1 MPLGPPPVPAGL
13 TRLPRVSLRGRT
25 LHRVFVARRSTP
37 WWFASLPAQVV
48 DPETH
53 GRFDLPVPLGACYLA
68 LTPVA
73 AVLET
78 FVHVTGRLPDVELR
92 ARRRAEVVAPDSAP
106 PAANVAAP
114 SSRAAGVTAALW
126 AGGDRALTQAWALA
140 LHRAGWRAVHG
151 GISHDPAGR
160 LRAVTLFDA
169 TGEHPPYDSPSEWPV
184 QLRTLHDDEVLH
196 RQLRRYGIEVVRSD
210 VQLPVVPLE
219 DSGLIPAPTRGRRAA
234 GAKKGDSG
242 PDRGGR

>member
-1 MPLGPPPVPAGL
+1 
-13 TRLPRVSLRGRT
+13 VSLRGRT
-25 LHRVFVARRSTP
+25 LHRVFTAARSTP
-37 WWFASLPAQVV
+37 WWFASLPQPVT
-48 DPETH
+48 DPEAH
-53 GRFDLPVPLGACYLA
+53 GRFDLPVPLGSCYLA

-78 FVHVTGRLPDVELR
+78 LVHFTGRLPDVELR
-92 ARRRAEVVAPDSAP
+92 SRRRAEVLAPDSAP
-106 PAANVAAP
+106 VAANLAAP
-114 SSRAAGVTAALW
+114 SSRGAGVTAALW
-126 AGGDRALTQAWALA
+126 AGGDRRLTQSWALA
-140 LHRAGWRAVHG
+140 LHRAGWRALHS

-169 TGEHPPYDSPSEWPV
+169 AGEHAPYDSPSEWPA

-196 RQLRRYGIEVVRSD
+196 RQLARYGIEVARSD

-219 DSGLIPAPTRGRRAA
+219 NSGLMPAPTRGSRAA
-234 GAKKGDSG
+234 GTKTGDSG

>member
-1 MPLGPPPVPAGL
+1 MPLGPPPAPAEL

-25 LHRVFVARRSTP
+25 LHRVFAAQRSTP
-37 WWFASLPAQVV
+37 WWFASLPQQVV
-48 DPETH
+48 DPESH
-53 GRFDLPVPLGACYLA
+53 GRFDLPAPLGSCYLA
-68 LTPVA
+68 LAPVA

-78 FVHVTGRLPDVELR
+78 FVHFTGRLPDVELR

-114 SSRAAGVTAALW
+114 SSRAVGVTAALW

-140 LHRAGWRAVHG
+140 LHRAGWRSVHG
-151 GISHDPAGR
+151 GVSHDPAGR

-169 TGEHPPYDSPSEWPV
+169 EGDHPPYDSASEWPV
-184 QLRTLHDDEVLH
+184 QVRTLHDDEVLH
-196 RQLRRYGIEVVRSD
+196 RQLRRYGIEVARSD

-219 DSGLIPAPTRGRRAA
+219 ESGLLHTPRQDARAA
-234 GAKKGDSG
+234 RSRRKQSRTEEDDG
-242 PDRGGR
+242 